1 MAERVIPAKHH
12 QRSVERE
19 DAQRALL
26 GNAAR
31 AQGVGTAADLAD
43 YYRMPV
49 REARPRLM
57 ELIEACEMRQVRVE
71 GWREPA
77 YLHRDAGLPG
87 GIDAA
92 ALLSPFDP
100 VIWYRDRATRLFG
113 FDYRIEIYVPQEKRR
128 WGYYV
133 LPFLFGDRLVARVDL
148 KADRNGRRLL
158 VLAAYVEAHAKLGPV
173 AYALARELSTMAG
186 WLGLDSV
193 KVARRGGLAKA
204 LAAAVGAPK

>member
-1 MAERVIPAKHH
+1 M
-12 QRSVERE
+12 
-19 DAQRALL
+19 
-26 GNAAR
+26 
-31 AQGVGTAADLAD
+31 
-43 YYRMPV
+43 
-49 REARPRLM
+49 
-57 ELIEACEMRQVRVE
+57 
-71 GWREPA
+71 
-77 YLHRDAGLPG
+77 
-87 GIDAA
+87 
-92 ALLSPFDP
+92 
-100 VIWYRDRATRLFG
+100 IWYRDRATRLFG

-204 LAAAVGAPK
+204 LAAAVGAAK